1 MALRKII
8 KMPNSFLR
16 KKASVVDTIDNDIK
30 HILDDMLET
39 MYNANGIGLA
49 ATQIGIDKR
58 LVVMDCGLKINDDDF
73 KPNPI
78 KMINPE
84 IISFDKNLNFSIE
97 SSFNKAFLGNFS
109 YKLVNYFFNFF

>member
-39 MYNANGIGLA
+39 
-49 ATQIGIDKR
+49 
-58 LVVMDCGLKINDDDF
+58 
-73 KPNPI
+73 
-78 KMINPE
+78 
-84 IISFDKNLNFSIE
+84 SIM
-97 SSFNKAFLGNFS
+97 LM
-109 YKLVNYFFNFF
+109 V